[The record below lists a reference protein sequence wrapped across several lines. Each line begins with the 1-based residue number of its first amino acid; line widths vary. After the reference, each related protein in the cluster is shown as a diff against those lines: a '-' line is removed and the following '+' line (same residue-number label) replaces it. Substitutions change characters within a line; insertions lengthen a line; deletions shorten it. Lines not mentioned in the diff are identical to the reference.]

1 MIREFKLKDI
11 DAIAEE
17 LSTRIC
23 HPIVLFDGSMG
34 MGKTTLI
41 NALCKQLDS
50 IDPVSSPTFSLVN
63 EYKTKEGKSIF
74 HFDCYRLESL
84 WLWPHVASRMSIW
97 CALRSNLGCMPFV
110 LYYKNI
116 IFYPAH
122 LIYGIK
128 KPPLNK
134 GGFYS

>member
-74 HFDCYRLESL
+74 HFDCYRLESPEEAYDFGAEEYL
-84 WLWPHVASRMSIW
+84 VSGST
-97 CALRSNLGCMPFV
+97 C
-110 LYYKNI
+110 
-116 IFYPAH
+116 
-122 LIYGIK
+122 LIEWAERIQSLLPKEVHRIK
-128 KPPLNK
+128 LDYVDQNTRKIA
-134 GGFYS
+134 FS

>member
-74 HFDCYRLESL
+74 HFDCYRLESPEEAYDFGAEEYL
-84 WLWPHVASRMSIW
+84 DSGST
-97 CALRSNLGCMPFV
+97 C
-110 LYYKNI
+110 
-116 IFYPAH
+116 
-122 LIYGIK
+122 LIEWAERIHSLLPKEVHHIK
-128 KPPLNK
+128 LDYVDQNTRKIA
-134 GGFYS
+134 FS

>member
-50 IDPVSSPTFSLVN
+50 IDPVSNLPTCKMVFELVQ
-63 EYKTKEGKSIF
+63 
-74 HFDCYRLESL
+74 D
-84 WLWPHVASRMSIW
+84 
-97 CALRSNLGCMPFV
+97 
-110 LYYKNI
+110 
-116 IFYPAH
+116 
-122 LIYGIK
+122 
-128 KPPLNK
+128 
-134 GGFYS
+134 

>member
-23 HPIVLFDGSMG
+23 HPIILFDGSMG

-74 HFDCYRLESL
+74 HFDCYRLESPEEAYDFGAEEYL
-84 WLWPHVASRMSIW
+84 DSGST
-97 CALRSNLGCMPFV
+97 C
-110 LYYKNI
+110 
-116 IFYPAH
+116 
-122 LIYGIK
+122 LIEWAERIHSLLPKEVHRIK
-128 KPPLNK
+128 LDYVDQNTRKIA
-134 GGFYS
+134 FS